1 MPIISIYSITHRES
15 GKRYIGK
22 SVDTSARWAAH
33 RSSMRNPIFDRKKV
47 NRHLWKDAQKFGL
60 DAFAFETVEV
70 FEAVDEA
77 LLADREIFWMD
88 HFNTCCRSCGYNL
101 RRDSSSVSS
110 VHPETAEI
118 FRQMYTGAGN
128 PNYGKKWTDQQ
139 KAAMRDSRIARAD
152 RYQTDSYKRKQS
164 EASSRRWKD
173 KVALK
178 EMSEK
183 VRKSLLQYNFLQMDE
198 SFRIIRVWP
207 DMRSLVQETGFKKQ
221 CIYAVCD
228 GYKERYR
235 GYRWAKIRREVFDA
249 IFAVAP

>member
-1 MPIISIYSITHRES
+1 
-15 GKRYIGK
+15 
-22 SVDTSARWAAH
+22 
-33 RSSMRNPIFDRKKV
+33 
-47 NRHLWKDAQKFGL
+47 
-60 DAFAFETVEV
+60 
-70 FEAVDEA
+70 
-77 LLADREIFWMD
+77 
-88 HFNTCCRSCGYNL
+88 
-101 RRDSSSVSS
+101 
-110 VHPETAEI
+110 
-118 FRQMYTGAGN
+118 MYTGAGN